1 MKKGQEEA
9 PIELLIAVTILTFV
23 LIIGFYTYQNTCR
36 AQFEQKMRAS
46 LSKFAS
52 DLELVYQGAQG
63 TSRVI
68 QVDFTPIGCPGSI
81 SGVRLVKGTSDRC
94 LAQLGIP
101 DCLFIVVTTPSK
113 EITFIQP
120 VNIPSDTNIRYFD
133 EGVEICFP
141 NSLTDYTEDDIMA
154 GTIPPACEEW
164 GTQYYAFTVTK
175 TSPGELT
182 IERG

>member
-23 LIIGFYTYQNTCR
+23 LIIGFYTYENTCR

-63 TSRVI
+63 TSRLVE
-68 QVDFTPIGCPGSI
+68 VDFLPIGCPGSI
-81 SGVRLVKGTSDRC
+81 SDIRLVAGTTNLC

-101 DCLFIVVTTPSK
+101 DCLFIVVTTPDK

-120 VNIPSDTNIRYFD
+120 INIPTDVTINYIDNMRTPIIDYK
-133 EGVEICFP
+133 
-141 NSLTDYTEDDIMA
+141 LTDYDIEQLW
-154 GTIPPACEEW
+154 TIQYEGWKAR
-164 GTQYYAFTVTK
+164 YYAFTVK
-175 TSPGELT
+175 KDSPSELT

>member
-23 LIIGFYTYQNTCR
+23 LIIGFYTYENTCR

-63 TSRVI
+63 TSRLVE
-68 QVDFTPIGCPGSI
+68 VDFSPIGCPGSI
-81 SGVRLVKGTSDRC
+81 SDIRLVAGTPDLC
-94 LAQLGIP
+94 LAQLGIQE
-101 DCLFIVVTTPSK
+101 CLLIVVTTPDQ

-120 VNIPSDTNIRYFD
+120 VNIPTDVTIKYIDRMRTPIVDYIELTKYNIRQIWEIEY
-133 EGVEICFP
+133 EGWK
-141 NSLTDYTEDDIMA
+141 A
-154 GTIPPACEEW
+154 R
-164 GTQYYAFTVTK
+164 YYAFTVKK
-175 TSPGELT
+175 TTPSELT